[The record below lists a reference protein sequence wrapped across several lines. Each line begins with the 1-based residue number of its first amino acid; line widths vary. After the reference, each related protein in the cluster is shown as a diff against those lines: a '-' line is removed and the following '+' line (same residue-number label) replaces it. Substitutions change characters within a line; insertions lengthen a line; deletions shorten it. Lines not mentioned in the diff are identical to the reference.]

1 MYNWWNYGIVNFK
14 KIFIC
19 TITCIFGKMKWQTNM
34 SQKITRQNISLVG
47 DKNGE
52 ILQNKTETYNHN
64 VML

>member
-1 MYNWWNYGIVNFK
+1 
-14 KIFIC
+14 
-19 TITCIFGKMKWQTNM
+19 MKWQTNM
-34 SQKITRQNISLVG
+34 SHKNNKTKQSPVG